1 MHAKRIEG
9 TLLNF
14 WVAKAANLK
23 LQVQAL
29 APGQKH
35 DPDSGLWH
43 PETFHPSTDWTHGG
57 PLLSGEWY
65 AVEDVLTDWFSPD
78 WSYVPAFRE
87 DPLKWFMRAYVA
99 LQYGESLE
107 ERDDIEIG
115 SAPPPQAL
123 P

>member
-1 MHAKRIEG
+1 MNAKRIEG
-9 TLLNF
+9 ALLDF

-23 LQVQAL
+23 QQEPPPV
-29 APGQKH
+29 PGQKH
-35 DPDSGLWH
+35 DPESGLWH
-43 PETFHPSTDWTHGG
+43 PETFHPSSNWTHGG

-65 AVEDVLTDWFSPD
+65 AVEDILSDWFGPD

-99 LQYGESLE
+99 LQYGEALE
-107 ERDDIEIG
+107 ERDDIEDG
-115 SAPPPQAL
+115 SAPAPQAA

>member
-9 TLLNF
+9 PLLDF

-23 LQVQAL
+23 LQEQAMD
-29 APGQKH
+29 PGQKH

-43 PETFHPSTDWTHGG
+43 PETFHPSTNWTHGG

-65 AVEDVLTDWFSPD
+65 AVEDVLTDWFGPD

-99 LQYGESLE
+99 LQYGDALE